1 MSSGRGRE
9 ANGSPA
15 ELISWPII
23 RVAHTGNAKRASSR
37 HRESIH
43 VRRHARAHTSV
54 PLITLI
60 SVRSRVR
67 SRAPLSL
74 SLSLSLSVSLSLSLS
89 FPARSRQLGNIRAAL
104 GRVVPPRDFRSF
116 LFYRFSFEF
125 LDFVAIGARRS
136 RPAVAPARYPRQMI
150 TICLYN
156 VAIFPSLPPNPP
168 NPPSPAPAFSSN
180 FQRETPAK
188 TGIR

>member
-1 MSSGRGRE
+1 LADHTRRSYGQRE
-9 ANGSPA
+9 T
-15 ELISWPII
+15 
-23 RVAHTGNAKRASSR
+23 RVVAPPRINSCPSTC
-37 HRESIH
+37 
-43 VRRHARAHTSV
+43 ARAHVGTVNYFNLGSFART
-54 PLITLI
+54 IA
-60 SVRSRVR
+60 SS
-67 SRAPLSL
+67 SLSL